1 MNNLDT
7 WRKEGNFDMSLVFD
21 DYEIVEHIVNQGI
34 DSRLEGFA
42 NSFFDWEIV
51 SGIQRLE
58 CKIHS
63 SEMQILIRRLLEDGG
78 EDAEMLA
85 DDIVRVHYDCE
96 LMND

>member
-1 MNNLDT
+1 MNNLNT

-34 DSRLEGFA
+34 DSRLEGFT

-85 DDIVRVHYDCE
+85 DDIVRIHYDCE
-96 LMND
+96 LMDD